1 MNMAANITIIVVLGS
16 RKAVERLLASHN
28 SAVDSTETRTL
39 FLGGQPAQENV
50 QLVSGCPQKRRFHFH
65 IIQTGIKLDEIEQK
79 VASQI
84 QSLEKHRDPE
94 AFPFHDNTSF
104 LELSGKSLFE
114 KLTVVALIPDLGAT
128 AHFKA
133 LAKKGVPIVEEGDLN
148 VVLTWVLNWVAKGT
162 EPRRNLIQDIHG
174 NAAKRVRRNG
184 RQAVILLAG
193 HSGHGKSK
201 TVNRLVGQELLS
213 VGKGLASTTK
223 VIQRVKVRSTSKEL
237 SSEITVAFDDTP
249 GLEDT
254 TFEDRALN
262 AALFHTYKLKHFPDI
277 YPNIILLVAAWET
290 ITSDAHNKP
299 DHFTSAIGKTIYA
312 LYCSNLVDDERANIV
327 VVVTKSMSCFHQFD
341 DYKTTNE
348 KNAQWRIEEGRRRG
362 IITDLQR
369 KLFPKSSPWEIVFI
383 ENGGGKD
390 MSAKFPVLP
399 DGQLSHQN
407 LYDAIQNIIKCP
419 SADGSLDLVGI
430 QALEVLTG
438 AAPLAPSAEHPEVL
452 VDASMV
458 KPEETAAK
466 PLSSCE
472 VNEDLAEGTEARRNL
487 IQDIYSKTTKKRVR
501 RNGQQVVILLAGNS
515 GHGKSKT
522 INRLIGQELLGVG
535 GGTLGSTTKVIKRVQ
550 VHSTS
555 KELSSEITVAF
566 DDTPSLEDNTFEHR
580 ESNASLL
587 RIYKL
592 KHFPDIYPN
601 VILLV
606 VAWDSII
613 PDAHKEPAHF
623 ESALG
628 KTIYALCCSSLVD
641 DERTNIVVVITK
653 SMSFPDQFDDYKT
666 TKEKNAHW
674 RIEEGRRRGIITD
687 LQRKLFPRLSPWEI
701 VFIENG
707 GGRDMKAKLPVL
719 PDGQLSHQNLYDAIH
734 NIIKRP
740 GSDGSLD
747 LVGIQALQVLTA
759 AASLAPLDEGPIQ
772 ILVDASKQEMVK
784 VNKITQPIPPSPR
797 EVNGD
802 LASVYLGI
810 TYDNALGTFGRTN
823 VLENSKLSSGLSPN
837 LGTLG
842 QCPAHSRRQVAII
855 TPVTGLSALPVQYPK
870 TLNSGSCSG
879 TVRAVVDS
887 TQNKQSAMIFC
898 DGGASVAEELRV
910 LLEQYFPPSRSPSK
924 WKATSDKWIHALKKE
939 PVFCPD
945 HELTKYTPIYE
956 SNGLT
961 PAQQTSL
968 EKGYKSYMVSR
979 PQNDKTS
986 ARKGPRIEDD
996 SLQREFNL
1004 EEAIKLLRDAVMHG
1018 VKHGMQKLGRRTN
1031 TLDGKFYHLAA
1042 FVEKKIPSSAS
1053 IRYLYTAQLPFDPKS
1068 TMLPSQA
1075 FFETITLRCLNLNV

>member
-1 MNMAANITIIVVLGS
+1 MAANITIIVVLGS

-84 QSLEKHRDPE
+84 QSLGALNANVGGIVFICSEKHRDPE

-299 DHFTSAIGKTIYA
+299 DHLRPLSARQYM
-312 LYCSNLVDDERANIV
+312 LYI
-327 VVVTKSMSCFHQFD
+327 FD

-458 KPEETAAK
+458 KPEEIAAK

-487 IQDIYSKTTKKRVR
+487 IQDIYSKATKKRVR

-535 GGTLGSTTKVIKRVQ
+535 GGTLGSTTKVIKRVE
-550 VHSTS
+550 VRSTS
-555 KELSSEITVAF
+555 KELSSKITVAF

-587 RIYKL
+587 RMYKL

-707 GGRDMKAKLPVL
+707 GGRDMKAKFPVL

-747 LVGIQALQVLTA
+747 LVGIQALQILTA
-759 AASLAPLDEGPIQ
+759 AAPLAPLDEGPIQ

-784 VNKITQPIPPSPR
+784 VNKITQPLPPSPR
-797 EVNGD
+797 EVNED
-802 LASVYLGI
+802 LASVYLGV

-823 VLENSKLSSGLSPN
+823 VLEKQQIVLRPESKLGDFRAMPSPFTSPSRHHYSSDWAFRAASAIPKNPQFWILQCTTQVVVGHKKLSKDMLN
-837 LGTLG
+837 LIRRLPPWSPEEQPKYTQFFTNYGTHVLTQLVLG
-842 QCPAHSRRQVAII
+842 
-855 TPVTGLSALPVQYPK
+855 
-870 TLNSGSCSG
+870 G

-898 DGGASVAEELRV
+898 DGGASVAEELR
-910 LLEQYFPPSRSPSK
+910 

-956 SNGLT
+956 FNGLT

-968 EKGYKSYMVSR
+968 ERGYKSYMVSR

-986 ARKGPRIEDD
+986 ARKGPRTEDD

-1004 EEAIKLLRDAVMHG
+1004 EEAIKLLRDAVMYAFYLFR
-1018 VKHGMQKLGRRTN
+1018 QGR
-1031 TLDGKFYHLAA
+1031 
-1042 FVEKKIPSSAS
+1042 
-1053 IRYLYTAQLPFDPKS
+1053 
-1068 TMLPSQA
+1068 
-1075 FFETITLRCLNLNV
+1075 